1 MLFDDLDKDIK
12 VTTFVIGYS
21 ERKREG
27 GGKKYLKI
35 KIMEKPNNTQIKKK
49 LHVKKRVKI

>member
-1 MLFDDLDKDIK
+1 LLSDIQR
-12 VTTFVIGYS
+12 
-21 ERKREG
+21 EREREG
-27 GGKKYLKI
+27 KKKYLKI

>member
-1 MLFDDLDKDIK
+1 MLFDDLDLRYQSNDICYRIFREK
-12 VTTFVIGYS
+12 
-21 ERKREG
+21 ERGR
-27 GGKKYLKI
+27 GKKYLKI